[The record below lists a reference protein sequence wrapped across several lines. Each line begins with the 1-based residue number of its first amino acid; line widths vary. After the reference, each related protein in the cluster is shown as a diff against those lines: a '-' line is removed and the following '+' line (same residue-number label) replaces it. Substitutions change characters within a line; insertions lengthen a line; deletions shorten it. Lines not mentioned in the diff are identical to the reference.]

1 MDADGAARAFGLKES
16 EGEAR
21 WWAGGLVTTK
31 VSGNETGGLYSIV
44 EVLEPHGAAA
54 PLHVH
59 HKEDEAFYILEGEIT
74 FYVGEETYKA
84 GPGSFIFGPKDVPHT
99 YTVDSGPAKLL
110 FVLSPAGFE
119 GFIEAVSEPAKARTL
134 PPPQPE
140 TPPAEAAAEEAEME
154 DFDFAALEARY
165 GCEILGPPP
174 VQS

>member
-1 MDADGAARAFGLKES
+1 MNDDSPARAFGLKEG

-31 VSGNETGGLYSIV
+31 VTGEETGGLYSIV

-59 HKEDEAFYILEGEIT
+59 HNEDEGFYILEGEMT

-84 GPGSFIFGPKDVPHT
+84 GPGSFVFGPKDVPHT
-99 YTVDSGPAKLL
+99 YIVDSGPAKLL

-119 GFIEAVSEPAKARTL
+119 GFIEAISEPAQARTL
-134 PPPQPE
+134 PPQPKI
-140 TPPAEAAAEEAEME
+140 PPDEAEME

-165 GCEILGPPP
+165 GCEILGSPPG
-174 VQS
+174 Q

>member
-1 MDADGAARAFGLKES
+1 MDADGAARAFGLKED

-21 WWAGGLVTTK
+21 WWAGGLATAKVT
-31 VSGNETGGLYSIV
+31 GRETGGLYSIV

-59 HKEDEAFYILEGEIT
+59 HKEDEAFYILEGEMT

-140 TPPAEAAAEEAEME
+140 TPPAEAAPEEAEME

-174 VQS
+174 GQS

>member
-1 MDADGAARAFGLKES
+1 M
-16 EGEAR
+16 
-21 WWAGGLVTTK
+21 
-31 VSGNETGGLYSIV
+31 
-44 EVLEPHGAAA
+44 
-54 PLHVH
+54 
-59 HKEDEAFYILEGEIT
+59 T

-140 TPPAEAAAEEAEME
+140 TPPAEAAPEEAEMV
-154 DFDFAALEARY
+154 DFDFAAVEARY
-165 GCEILGPPP
+165 GCEILDPPP

>member
-1 MDADGAARAFGLKES
+1 MNNDGAAKAFGLKEG

-31 VSGNETGGLYSIV
+31 VTGKETGGLYSIV

-59 HKEDEAFYILEGEIT
+59 HKEDEAFYILEGEVT

-84 GPGSFIFGPKDVPHT
+84 GPGSFVFGPKDVPHT
-99 YTVDSGPAKLL
+99 YIVDSGPAKLL

-119 GFIEAVSEPAKARTL
+119 GFIEAISEPAKTRTL
-134 PPPQPE
+134 PPQPE
-140 TPPAEAAAEEAEME
+140 AAPDEAAPQEAGIE

-174 VQS
+174 GQ

>member
-1 MDADGAARAFGLKES
+1 MNDDRPARAFGLKEG

-31 VSGNETGGLYSIV
+31 VTGEETGGLYSIV

-59 HKEDEAFYILEGEIT
+59 HNEDEAFYILEGEMT

-84 GPGSFIFGPKDVPHT
+84 GSGSFVFGPKDVPHT
-99 YTVDSGPAKLL
+99 YIVDSGPAKLL

-119 GFIEAVSEPAKARTL
+119 GFIEAISEPAQARTL
-134 PPPQPE
+134 PPQPKI
-140 TPPAEAAAEEAEME
+140 PPDEAAPEEAEME

-174 VQS
+174 GQ